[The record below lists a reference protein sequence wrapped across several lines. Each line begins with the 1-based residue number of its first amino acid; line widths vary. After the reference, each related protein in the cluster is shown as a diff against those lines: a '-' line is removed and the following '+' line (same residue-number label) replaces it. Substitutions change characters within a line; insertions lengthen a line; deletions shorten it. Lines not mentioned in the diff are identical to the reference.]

1 MKRLISVVIVT
12 LLLSC
17 STAENEGSEL
27 TRLDAVAAFAD
38 NVLAHGRDVYGD
50 RHTPLFADGIN
61 VDTKVAAMWVNP
73 SDSTEWMLSNLANQQ
88 NLFRTL
94 VGLSNMTGDSRYR
107 DAAVEATEYM
117 IDHHRSGS
125 GLFYWGDTRFVDLRT
140 HERGYAGSGNHRFM
154 NMLPFYSFLWE
165 VNPQVAEQ
173 LVKAI
178 WDTHV
183 GDWSVLDINRMGPF
197 TSETGPVWDQ
207 EFVGA
212 EPFFEGRWLS
222 FIPAGTDLIYSAAM
236 LHFLSGQ
243 EEPLTW
249 SLRLAEQYVN
259 ARHPE
264 TGLGV
269 GQYNQPKKREEPPAD
284 PENPRYTYSTY
295 GDRAQ
300 RQLGPEFGEIAL
312 EGNVIR
318 IPTAI
323 AIYGYNAA
331 TLLQLGEKLG
341 GSNGEMLVEWGR
353 AGLHAFANYGY
364 DPQTN
369 LVRPLLADG
378 TDLTGFELRRPGYY
392 GPEGRSFEPAK
403 ADRLFLYSYV
413 LGYRLTE
420 DPILWETA
428 RAMARHQGLGDLGQ
442 KPGVEVNINW
452 DTENADPVVLL
463 ALLDLYQ
470 AVPDEDYLALA
481 EQIGDNIVSFRFH
494 DGFFLPTSSHVNARF
509 DTLEPLALLTLEAVL
524 EGKPELVPR
533 YNTGRTTDDRFRTT
547 WSQTR

>member
-17 STAENEGSEL
+17 STAENESSEL
-27 TRLDAVAAFAD
+27 TRLDTVADFAD
-38 NVLAHGRDVYGD
+38 NVLTHGRDVYGD

-61 VDTKVAAMWVNP
+61 VDTKAAAMWVNP
-73 SDSTEWMLSNLANQQ
+73 RDSTEWMLSNLANQQ

-117 IDHHRSGS
+117 IEHHRSGS
-125 GLFYWGDTRFVDLRT
+125 GLFYWADTRFVDLRT
-140 HERGYAGSGNHRFM
+140 HERGYAGSGNHRLVNF
-154 NMLPFYSFLWE
+154 LPFYSFLWE
-165 VNPQVAEQ
+165 VNPQVTEQ

-183 GDWSVLDINRMGPF
+183 GDWSVLDINRMNPF
-197 TSETGPVWDQ
+197 TSELDGPVWDQ

-222 FIPAGTDLIYSAAM
+222 FIPTGTDLIYSAAM

-243 EEPLTW
+243 QEPLKW

-269 GQYNQPKKREEPPAD
+269 YQFSQPEKRQEPPDD
-284 PENPRYTYSTY
+284 PNHPRYTYSTY

-318 IPTAI
+318 SPV
-323 AIYGYNAA
+323 AIYGYNMA
-331 TLLQLGEKLG
+331 TLLQLGENFG
-341 GSNGEMLVEWGR
+341 GTTGERLVEWGR
-353 AGLHAFANYGY
+353 SGLHAFASYGY

-378 TDLTGFELRRPGYY
+378 TDLTGFELRRFGYY
-392 GPEGRSFEPAK
+392 GPEGRRFEAGT
-403 ADRLFLYSYV
+403 ADRLLFYSYV

-420 DPILWETA
+420 DQMLWNTA
-428 RAMARHQGLGDLGQ
+428 RAMARHQGLGDLGRR
-442 KPGVEVNINW
+442 PGIDVNINW
-452 DTENADPVVLL
+452 ETENSDPVVLL
-463 ALLDLYQ
+463 ALLELNQ
-470 AVPDEDYLALA
+470 AVPDQDYLALA

-494 DGFFLPTSSHVNARF
+494 DGFFLLTSSHVNARF
-509 DTLEPLALLTLEAVL
+509 DTLEPLALLTLEATL
-524 EGKPELVPR
+524 QGKPELVPR
-533 YNTGRTTDDRFRTT
+533 YNTGRTTDGRFRSM

>member
-1 MKRLISVVIVT
+1 MKHFISVAIVT
-12 LLLSC
+12 LLFSF
-17 STAENEGSEL
+17 SSAKNESSEL
-27 TRLDAVAAFAD
+27 TRLDAVLVFAD

-50 RHTPLFADGIN
+50 NHTPLFADGIN
-61 VDTKVAAMWVNP
+61 VDTKTAALWVNP
-73 SDSTEWMLSNLANQQ
+73 RDSTEWMLSNLANQQ

-94 VGLSNMTGDSRYR
+94 VGLSNMTGDNRYR
-107 DAAVEATEYM
+107 DAAVEATKYIM
-117 IDHHRSGS
+117 DHHRSGS

-165 VNPQVAEQ
+165 VDAGATEQ
-173 LVKAI
+173 LIKAI

-197 TSETGPVWDQ
+197 TSELDGPVWDQ

-243 EEPLTW
+243 EKPLEW
-249 SLRLAEQYVN
+249 ALRLAEQYVN

-269 GQYNQPKKREEPPAD
+269 YQFSQPEKREEPPDD
-284 PENPRYTYSTY
+284 PEHPRYTWSTY

-318 IPTAI
+318 NPT
-323 AIYGYNAA
+323 AIYGYNMA
-331 TLLQLGEKLG
+331 TLLQLGEELG
-341 GSNGEMLVEWGR
+341 GIPGEKLVEWGR
-353 AGLHAFANYGY
+353 SGLHAFASYGY

-369 LVRPLLADG
+369 QVRPLLADG
-378 TDLTGFELRRPGYY
+378 TDLTGFELRRHGYY
-392 GPEGRSFEPAK
+392 GPEGRSFEPVT
-403 ADRLFLYSYV
+403 ADRLLLYSYI
-413 LGYRLTE
+413 LGYRLTR
-420 DPILWETA
+420 DQMLWNTA
-428 RAMARHQGLGDLGQ
+428 RAMARHQGLGD
-442 KPGVEVNINW
+442 PGRRPGMDVALNR

-463 ALLDLYQ
+463 ALLELYE

-481 EQIGDNIVSFRFH
+481 EQVGDNMISFRFH
-494 DGFFLPTSSHVNARF
+494 DGFFLPTASHVNARF
-509 DTLEPLALLTLEAVL
+509 DTLEPLALLALEAVL
-524 EGKPELVPR
+524 QGKPGLVPR
-533 YNTGRTTDDRFRTT
+533 YNTGRTTNDRFRTT